1 MIDRQTVFEIHR
13 LHNLGFKER
22 NIARKLR
29 LSRPTVK
36 KYIENPNPQRPKPII
51 RASKLDSYKDRIK
64 QFLEDDPQV
73 KAPVVLQRI
82 AKQGFDGKITIVRDY
97 LKKLRGQQNF
107 RTAFIRFESPAGEQM
122 QIDWGHFGSIGYGE
136 TMRKLYAFAAIECYS
151 RMAYVEFTHSQ
162 NQHTLHQAILNAFTY
177 FGGSTEQI
185 VVDNMLTAVIE
196 RQGSLIRFNDAF
208 LDFLRIFNITPI
220 ACNVASPHEKGK
232 IENIIKYLRHNFWPL
247 RTFTDL
253 CDVNR
258 QVKTWLDTV
267 ANVRTHQTTGKRPAD
282 RLADVSL
289 RPLPQLLPDCRQT
302 ETLRVYNDFAV
313 RFDGNTYTAPPWAI
327 GKQVTLKA
335 DQTTVILFY
344 QEKKIAVHNRCW
356 QRKQRIETDS
366 HRRQVKKLNRKLWL
380 DKDINA
386 FSSLGQEAV
395 DYLNALAQAGQPIK
409 KNVSKLLSL
418 KDDYG
423 AVSVIYA
430 IKKALVHNA
439 IGADY
444 IENIL
449 YQEMTPKNQHPPVR
463 LKKES
468 LNHICLAEPS
478 LAQYDAHVL
487 KGRKNDDRNHH

>member
-13 LHNLGFKER
+13 LQNLGFKER
-22 NIARKLR
+22 KIARTLR

-51 RASKLDSYKDRIK
+51 RASKLDAYKDRIK
-64 QFLEDDPQV
+64 QFLEDDPHV

-107 RTAFIRFESPAGEQM
+107 RTAYIRFESLAGEQM

-162 NQHTLHQAILNAFTY
+162 NQHALHQAILNAFTY

-267 ANVRTHQTTGKRPAD
+267 ANVRIHQTTGKRPVD

-289 RPLPQLLPDCRQT
+289 RPLPQVLPDCRQT

-366 HRRQVKKLNRKLWL
+366 HRQQVKKLKRRLWL
-380 DKDINA
+380 DKDIKA
-386 FSSLGQEAV
+386 FSSLGQEAI
-395 DYLNALAQAGQPIK
+395 DYLHALAQAGQPIK

-430 IKKALVHNA
+430 IKKALIHNA

-463 LKKES
+463 LKKEA
-468 LNHICLAEPS
+468 LNHIRLHEPS
-478 LAQYDAHVL
+478 LAQYDAYVL
-487 KGRKNDDRNHH
+487 KGRKNDD

>member
-1 MIDRQTVFEIHR
+1 MKIDKHIIFEIHR
-13 LHNLGFKER
+13 LNDLHWSER
-22 NIARKLR
+22 KIARHLR
-29 LSRPTVK
+29 ISRPTVG
-36 KYIENPNPQRPKPII
+36 KYLINPDHSPAKRAQRP
-51 RASKLDSYKDRIK
+51 SKLDASIDHIN
-64 QFLEDDPQV
+64 QFLQDDPQV

-82 AKQGFDGKITIVRDY
+82 AKHGFDGKITIVRDY
-97 LKKLRGQQNF
+97 LRKLRGQQT
-107 RTAFIRFESPAGEQM
+107 RRSAFIRFESQPGQQM
-122 QIDWGHFGSIGYGE
+122 QIDWGHFGSIGYGD

-162 NQHTLHQAILNAFTY
+162 NQHALHQALLNAFVY
-177 FGGSTEQI
+177 LGGTTEQI

-208 LDFLRIFNITPI
+208 LDFLRIFHITPI

-232 IENIIKYLRHNFWPL
+232 IENVIKYLRQNFWPL

-258 QVKTWLDTV
+258 QVKKWLDTV
-267 ANVRTHQTTGKRPAD
+267 ANMRIHQTTGKRPSD
-282 RLADVSL
+282 RLADVCL
-289 RPLPQLLPDCRQT
+289 KPLPQLLPDCRQT

-313 RFDGNTYTAPPWAI
+313 RFDANTYTAPPWAI

-335 DQTTVILFY
+335 DQTTVSLFY

-366 HRRQVKKLNRKLWL
+366 HRQQVKKLKRRLWL

-386 FSSLGQEAV
+386 FSSLGQQAI
-395 DYLNALAQAGQPIK
+395 DYLHALAQAGQPIK
-409 KNVSKLLSL
+409 KSVSKLLSL

-439 IGADY
+439 VGADY

-463 LKKES
+463 LKKEA
-468 LNHICLAEPS
+468 LNNIRLPEPS

-487 KGRKNDDRNHH
+487 KGRKIDD